1 MYPQTRWLDHSVT
14 PARTFT
20 LVDNGDGTVTLT
32 PYGTVLQ
39 QGTNMNAENFN
50 NMEFGIQDDD
60 LGTRLLLLTVRRDG
74 DRLTKAESDIT
85 ANAAAVL
92 AEVTVEEKT
101 VTLTNSARYP
111 FNNSLQ
117 TVSLAAAR
125 ASKNYTVEVEVTANT
140 GNVGEVVV
148 SDKQLNG
155 FKLEHTGSATS
166 VTVKCKI
173 RGGKMA

>member
-1 MYPQTRWLDHSVT
+1 MYKQTNWLDHSIT

-39 QGTNMNAENFN
+39 QGTNMNADNFN

-60 LGTRLLLLTVRRDG
+60 LGTRLLLLAVRRD
-74 DRLTKAESDIT
+74 DQRLTAAEANIT
-85 ANAAAVL
+85 GNAAAIL

-101 VTLTNSARYP
+101 VTLTNSAKYP
-111 FNNSLQ
+111 FNNSQ
-117 TVSLAAAR
+117 TTVSLAAAR
-125 ASKNYTVEVEVTANT
+125 TTKNYTVEFEVTASN
-140 GNVGEVVV
+140 GNVGEVLI

-155 FKLEHTGSATS
+155 FKAEFTGSATS

>member
-1 MYPQTRWLDHSVT
+1 MYKQTQWLDHSIT

-20 LVDNGDGTVTLT
+20 LVDNGNGTVTLT

-39 QGTNMNAENFN
+39 QGTNMSATNFN
-50 NMEFGIQDDD
+50 NMELGIQDDD
-60 LGTRLLLLTVRRDG
+60 LTTRLLLLLVRRDG
-74 DRLTKAESDIT
+74 DRLTATESSIST
-85 ANAAAVL
+85 NAASIL

-101 VTLTNSARYP
+101 VTLTNSLKYP
-111 FNNSLQ
+111 FNNSS
-117 TVSLAAAR
+117 TTINLAASR
-125 ASKNYTVEVEVTANT
+125 ATKNYTVEVEVTASS
-140 GNVGEVVV
+140 GNVGEIVV
-148 SDKQLNG
+148 SLNG